1 MELTT
6 ELVRGGE
13 GDVAPLDL
21 AGDERKRAIC
31 FGEIAV
37 AVGESMGRERKI
49 GATTHDFCDWERVKL
64 PNI

>member
-1 MELTT
+1 M
-6 ELVRGGE
+6 
-13 GDVAPLDL
+13 APLDL